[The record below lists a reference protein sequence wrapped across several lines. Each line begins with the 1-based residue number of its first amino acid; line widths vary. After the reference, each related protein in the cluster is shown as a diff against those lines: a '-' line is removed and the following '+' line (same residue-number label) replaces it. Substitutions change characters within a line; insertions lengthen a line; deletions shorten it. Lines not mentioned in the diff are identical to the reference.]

1 MNLRHVA
8 SIALGAQ
15 RRLHAIAWSE
25 TRLQLAGQL
34 TAEAASGIAAY
45 RAIERCNLDGCA
57 ARFASLAP
65 ANDGAFTP
73 EPEPELA

>member
-1 MNLRHVA
+1 MNLRYVA
-8 SIALGAQ
+8 SVALGAQ

-34 TAEAASGIAAY
+34 TVEAAAGIAAY
-45 RAIERCNLDGCA
+45 RAIERCKLDGCA
-57 ARFASLAP
+57 AHFASLAS
-65 ANDGAFTP
+65 ANEGAYTP